1 MDSDEKSP
9 IFVAMKLPIGI
20 QDFAE
25 IRTGGY
31 VYVDK
36 TQHIHRFLDSGK
48 YFFLSRPRRFGK
60 SLLLSTMHELY
71 CGSQELFKG
80 LWIEDKWDW
89 EANKRPVVWLKFASF
104 QYKDYPLRDA
114 IFAGLAKETERLGI
128 SPAKDMAHPLQDLLQ
143 KINDHYGQK
152 AVLLIDEY
160 DKPIIDYLDDIPQAE
175 ANRDTLKWFYSILK
189 DSDALLEKIFITGV
203 SAFSKV
209 SIFSDM
215 NHLSNLTLHRNAYTL
230 LGITHTELLDY
241 FTDQLQVIA
250 DEIGVSLAEIIAQT
264 ARWYNGYSW
273 GSHERVYNPFSL
285 LSFLNGRQFQN
296 FWFETGTPTFLV
308 REMKRRKIY
317 DASNRQQTSGDLT
330 NFDFTRLNPITVL
343 FQTGYLTVKKYEPED
358 LLYTLDYPNQEV
370 RFSLEQLLMSI
381 YLDDPLNESVP
392 RVVKLRDALRRQDLD
407 EVFNLLNATLAEI
420 PYDLWHNED
429 EHFFHALIHLT
440 FSLLG
445 TYIRSEVH
453 SARGRCDAIVETAD
467 YLYAFEFKLDKSA
480 AEALQH
486 IRDKGYLAPYADS
499 VKTKIAVGANFS
511 AKTKRIEEWLVG

>member
-1 MDSDEKSP
+1 
-9 IFVAMKLPIGI
+9 MKYPIGI
-20 QDFAE
+20 QDFRE
-25 IRTGGY
+25 IRTNGY

-36 TQHIHRFLDSGK
+36 TQHIYRFLDSGK

-71 CGSQELFKG
+71 SGRRDLFEG
-80 LWIEDKWDW
+80 LWIHDQWDW
-89 EANKRPVVWLKFASF
+89 EAQQRPVIWLKFATF
-104 QYKDYPLRDA
+104 PYKKIPLADA
-114 IFAGLAKETERLGI
+114 IVAGLSSEATRHGLHLKDKPET
-128 SPAKDMAHPLQDLLQ
+128 HPLADLLEQVTQ
-143 KINDHYGQK
+143 KYGQK

-160 DKPIIDYLDDIPQAE
+160 DKPIIDYLNDIPHAE
-175 ANRDTLKWFYSILK
+175 ANRDTLKWLYSILK

-209 SIFSDM
+209 SIFSDL
-215 NHLSNLTLHRNAYTL
+215 NHLTNLTLDPLAYTL
-230 LGITHTELLDY
+230 LGITQAELETV
-241 FTDQLQVIA
+241 FA
-250 DEIGVSLAEIIAQT
+250 EPLARHDKEAVK
-264 ARWYNGYSW
+264 RWYNGYSW
-273 GSHERVYNPFSL
+273 GGDERVYNPFSL
-285 LSFLNGRQFQN
+285 FRFLNGGQFQN

-308 REMKRRKIY
+308 KEMKRKKIY

-407 EVFNLLNATLAEI
+407 EVFDILNATLAEI

-480 AEALQH
+480 AEALQQ

-499 VKTKIAVGANFS
+499 AKTKIAVGANFS
-511 AKTKRIEEWLVG
+511 SKTKRIDEWLVG